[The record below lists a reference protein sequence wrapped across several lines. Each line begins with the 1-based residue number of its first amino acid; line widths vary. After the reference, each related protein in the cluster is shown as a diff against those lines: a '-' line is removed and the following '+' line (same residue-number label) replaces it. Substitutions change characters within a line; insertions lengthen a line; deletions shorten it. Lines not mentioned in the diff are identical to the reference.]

1 MTKNQIIIVINGYDE
16 RTNDHDSNKIVII
29 KKEEKKNYQS
39 GTFLETDMESVD
51 DLIKAQSIINKQ
63 ASPINEI
70 IIINRNIDLN
80 MISYQHDYKYIKNNY
95 LILANLLYFINLLIS
110 NFNNKLNFILSF
122 ENDSHYKVHTNIF
135 NNSIINY
142 LNIFKDDLKGSH
154 SITIKKLD

>member
-80 MISYQHDYKYIKNNY
+80 MISYQHDYKHIKNNY

>member
-16 RTNDHDSNKIVII
+16 RTNDHNSNKIVII

-80 MISYQHDYKYIKNNY
+80 MISYQYDYNYIKNNY
-95 LILANLLYFINLLIS
+95 LILSNLLYFINLLIS
-110 NFNNKLNFILSF
+110 NFNNQLNFILSF

>member
-16 RTNDHDSNKIVII
+16 RTNDHNSNKIVII

-70 IIINRNIDLN
+70 I
-80 MISYQHDYKYIKNNY
+80 
-95 LILANLLYFINLLIS
+95 
-110 NFNNKLNFILSF
+110 
-122 ENDSHYKVHTNIF
+122 
-135 NNSIINY
+135 
-142 LNIFKDDLKGSH
+142 
-154 SITIKKLD
+154 